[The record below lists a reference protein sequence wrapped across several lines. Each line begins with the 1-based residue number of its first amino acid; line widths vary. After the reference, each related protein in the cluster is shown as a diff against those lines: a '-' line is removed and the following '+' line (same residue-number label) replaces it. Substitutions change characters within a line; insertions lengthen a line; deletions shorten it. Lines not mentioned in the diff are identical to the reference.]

1 MEARER
7 EIATPCFRIIAKL
20 VARPTPPA
28 APERLVLLKRGGRKV
43 NF

>member
-7 EIATPCFRIIAKL
+7 EIATTCFGIAKL
-20 VARPTPPA
+20 VARATPPE

>member
-7 EIATPCFRIIAKL
+7 EITTPSFRIIAKL
-20 VARPTPPA
+20 VARPPA
-28 APERLVLLKRGGRKV
+28 APERLVLLKRGGCKV